1 MNEILEKLLNSE
13 ILNDESKKELEEAF
27 KSTLDEAVAK
37 AVAEAK
43 EETSAQTKIELHE
56 QFAQQKELLID
67 AVESKVNDFLLS
79 EMDSLKGD
87 IKAFRDLEAEKAIEL
102 AKEKTKLAERLQ
114 KDMGQLV
121 EKLDTFLE
129 MRISTEFKTLKSDIF
144 EAKKLGFGKKIF
156 EAFLPEY
163 RKYFVDPNETEAELN
178 EAKIKLD
185 RLNSK
190 YKNVRKE
197 KEALY
202 RKVKLESVLTPLSGR
217 HRDLMESILSS
228 VQTEKLEEA
237 YKLYINKVLKES
249 NGAPAAKAITES
261 AKPKKTTKTTAA
273 APVQESFVVTGDQ
286 ESQVVSEA
294 VVDELADTKT
304 YFMKLAGIV

>member
-27 KSTLDEAVAK
+27 KTTLDEAVAV

-67 AVESKVNDFLLS
+67 AVESKVNDFLLQ
-79 EMDSLKGD
+79 EMATLKAD
-87 IKAFRDLEAEKAIEL
+87 IKSFRDLEAEKAIEI
-102 AKEKTKLAERLQ
+102 AKEKTKLGERLA
-114 KDMGQLV
+114 KDMTKLV
-121 EKLDTFLE
+121 NKLDTFLE
-129 MRISTEFKTLKSDIF
+129 MRITSEFDVLKEDIL
-144 EAKKLGFGKKIF
+144 EAKKLEFGKKIF

-163 RKYFVDPNETEAELN
+163 RKYFVDPNETEAALN
-178 EAKIKLD
+178 EAKIKIDKLS
-185 RLNSK
+185 SK
-190 YKNVRKE
+190 YKNVKKE

-202 RKVKLESVLTPLSGR
+202 RKVKLEGVLSPLTGR

-228 VQTEKLEEA
+228 VGTEKLEDA

-249 NGAPAAKAITES
+249 TDKPTKVIKESAAPAQE
-261 AKPKKTTKTTAA
+261 
-273 APVQESFVVTGDQ
+273 APVTETVVITGDDETHVVT
-286 ESQVVSEA
+286 EA
-294 VVDELADTKT
+294 VVDDLADTKS
-304 YFMKLAGIV
+304 YFMKLAGIVWFAT